1 MKKLSITKMAD
12 TIIAKRKEQKLTQAQ
27 LAEMTGINRG
37 MISRLESCDYTPS
50 IDQLQS
56 IAEVLNFEVVDLFE
70 NDKAVSSKPV
80 VDKKYNI
87 AVAGTGYVGLS
98 IATLLSQHNHVTA
111 VDIIPE
117 KVDLINNRKS
127 PIQDDY
133 IEMYLAE
140 KDLDLTATLDGE
152 EAYKNADFVV
162 IAAPT
167 NYDSKKNF
175 FDCSAVE
182 AVIELVLKVN
192 PNATMIIKSTIPVGY
207 TASVREKYN
216 TKNIIF
222 SPEFLRESKALYD
235 NLYPSRIIVS
245 CDEESREKA
254 ETFAKLLQ
262 QGAIKENIDTLFMGF
277 TEAEA
282 VKLFANTYL
291 ALRVSYFNE
300 LDTYAESKGLNTQ
313 EIINGVCLDPRI
325 GTHYNNPSFGY
336 GGYCLPK
343 DTKQLLA
350 NYEDVPQNMMSAIVE
365 SNRTRKDFIADRVL
379 QKAGYYAYEDEN
391 TYDASMEKEV
401 VIGVYRLTMK
411 SNSDNF
417 RQSSIQG
424 VMKRIKAKGASVVIY
439 EPTLEDGSTFFGSK
453 VVNDLDKFKEQ
464 SQAII
469 ANRYDSCLDDV
480 KDKVYTRDLYGRD

>member
-1 MKKLSITKMAD
+1 M
-12 TIIAKRKEQKLTQAQ
+12 
-27 LAEMTGINRG
+27 
-37 MISRLESCDYTPS
+37 
-50 IDQLQS
+50 
-56 IAEVLNFEVVDLFE
+56 
-70 NDKAVSSKPV
+70 
-80 VDKKYNI
+80 
-87 AVAGTGYVGLS
+87 
-98 IATLLSQHNHVTA
+98 A

-117 KVDLINNRKS
+117 KVEKINKRIS
-127 PIQDDY
+127 PIQDEY
-133 IEMYLAE
+133 IEKYLKE
-140 KDLDLTATLDGE
+140 KELNLTATLDAE
-152 EAYKNADFVV
+152 AAYKNADFVV

-175 FDCSAVE
+175 FDTSAVE
-182 AVIELVLKVN
+182 AVIKLVIEYN
-192 PNATMIIKSTIPVGY
+192 PDAIMVIKSTIPVGY
-207 TASVREKYN
+207 TAGIREKFHCD
-216 TKNIIF
+216 NIIF

-235 NLYPSRIIVS
+235 NLYPSRIIVGT
-245 CDEESREKA
+245 DIENARLIKA
-254 ETFAKLLQ
+254 ANTFARLLQ
-262 QGAIKENIDTLFMGF
+262 EGAIKENIDTLIMGF

-300 LDTYAESKGLNTQ
+300 LDTYAEMKGLNTQ
-313 EIINGVCLDPRI
+313 QIINGVCLDPRI
-325 GTHYNNPSFGY
+325 GSHYNNPSFGY

-379 QKAGYYAYEDEN
+379 QKAGYYAYGDEN
-391 TYDASMEKEV
+391 TYNASLEKEV
-401 VIGVYRLTMK
+401 IIGVYRLTMK

-424 VMKRIKAKGASVVIY
+424 VMKRIKAKGASIIIY
-439 EPTLEDGSTFFGSK
+439 EPTLENGTTFFGSK
-453 VVNDLDKFKEQ
+453 VVNDLKTFKEK

-480 KDKVYTRDLYGRD
+480 KERVYTRDIFYRD